1 MDVYQ
6 TEEQQVDAIKA
17 YWKKNG
23 NAIIAGLV
31 IGFSGFIGFNLYKDN
46 QNENELAIAEQ
57 YQSVLEAS
65 TQDEKAF
72 SEAATKFVADNGD
85 SNYATL
91 AALALAK
98 EVSVHKDWPQV
109 EKHLATAVANA
120 KDEGI
125 KAIATVRL
133 ARVQVQQDN
142 FDGALN
148 TLSATLPESFNAAVE
163 EIKGDIYVKQGK
175 NELARNAYQAAV
187 TAGGSATSSAL
198 QMKLDDL
205 AVATNLN

>member
-23 NAIIAGLV
+23 NSIIAGLV
-31 IGFSGFIGFNLYKDN
+31 IGFSGFIGFNYYKDS
-46 QNENELAIAEQ
+46 QNEAELAVADQ
-57 YQSVLEAS
+57 YQSVLENAGK
-65 TQDEKAF
+65 DDKAF
-72 SEAATKFVADNGD
+72 ADAASKFVAENGD

-91 AALALAK
+91 ASLALAK
-98 EVSVHKDWPQV
+98 EASADKDWPQV
-109 EKHLATAVANA
+109 EKHLAAAIANA
-120 KDEGI
+120 QDEGI

-142 FDGALN
+142 FDGALK
-148 TLSATLPESFNAAVE
+148 TLGATLPESFTASVE
-163 EIKGDIYVKQGK
+163 ETKGDIYVKQGK
-175 NELARNAYQAAV
+175 KELARDAYQAAV
-187 TAGGSATSSAL
+187 TAGGTTTSSAL